1 MKYACDVTF
10 KKEETSF
17 NRNQLLPVFDL
28 MTEEKRVEGILTL
41 LTEENARWIA
51 KMVILKNHL
60 QYSINNN

>member
-1 MKYACDVTF
+1 MKYTCDVTF